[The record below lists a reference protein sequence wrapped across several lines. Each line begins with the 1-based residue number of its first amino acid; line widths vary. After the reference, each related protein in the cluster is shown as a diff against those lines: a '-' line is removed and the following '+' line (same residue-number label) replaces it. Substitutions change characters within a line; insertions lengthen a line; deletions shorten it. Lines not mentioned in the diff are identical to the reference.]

1 MSVAQKIKINFG
13 KNSNEQESTNSDS
26 YVEKDKKPLQ
36 NSRNF
41 KTIIILIILF
51 LFLSLFF
58 IIKFKDSSF
67 FLKIFEKNIIK
78 TVNQN
83 QTQQKNFNQEKT
95 FGGNNIVKLEPFS
108 KIKLEKSR
116 GFKFVNIDI
125 ALELIT
131 IDTIIKK
138 NKKQRIRHTIEN
150 ELGKITWEA
159 LKTPEGKLKLKYA
172 LIKKINLVLSKA
184 KIKNLYFINL
194 IMQ

>member
-1 MSVAQKIKINFG
+1 VAQKIKINFG

>member
-1 MSVAQKIKINFG
+1 MAQKIKINFG